1 VTKGSGTGGTNAT
14 TVAGG
19 TNATTAGGTNA
30 TTTGGTN
37 ATTVAGGTNATTSGG
52 ANATTAAGGT
62 NATTS
67 GGANAT
73 TSAGGTNATTAAAG
87 TNATTAGGTNAT
99 PTPSPTSLGSAII
112 KKYESELLAPSPGA
126 SPGVYKEFEKIK
138 NEDTKTYKELE
149 KVVKSPG
156 GESTLSKA
164 ANENPSLYNSKTEN
178 DIIQAE
184 SDIVTAEEELN
195 KPGALNDAKTKEL
208 LQKIVDNNVINDDIE
223 TINTGIKKVLIPTNK
238 NNPEYE
244 TISNDYKTLKS
255 LDAELKRERI
265 ALQLAVNS
273 GNVPQIQIELK
284 KIKETEEQINA
295 TKNKMELDL
304 VKFYRHEPEKTN
316 QRGGGLK
323 YKITRPD
330 SIMILI

>member
-1 VTKGSGTGGTNAT
+1 M
-14 TVAGG
+14 
-19 TNATTAGGTNA
+19 
-30 TTTGGTN
+30 
-37 ATTVAGGTNATTSGG
+37 
-52 ANATTAAGGT
+52 
-62 NATTS
+62 
-67 GGANAT
+67 
-73 TSAGGTNATTAAAG
+73 
-87 TNATTAGGTNAT
+87 
-99 PTPSPTSLGSAII
+99 GSAII

-126 SPGVYKEFEKIK
+126 SPGVYKEFEKLK
-138 NEDTKTYKELE
+138 YEDTKTYTELE

-195 KPGALNDAKTKEL
+195 KPGALNDAKTKDIL
-208 LQKIVDNNVINDDIE
+208 KKIIESDVINEDIK

-238 NNPEYE
+238 RNPEYE
-244 TISNDYKTLKS
+244 TIYNDYYNLNS
-255 LDAELKRERI
+255 LDAELQKERI
-265 ALQLAVNS
+265 ALQLAVKS
-273 GNVPQIQIELK
+273 GDVSKIQTELK

-295 TKNKMELDL
+295 AKNKMELDI
-304 VKFYRHEPEKTN
+304 VKFYRYEPEKTN
-316 QRGGGLK
+316 QQRGGLK